1 MEYILSEEKRP
12 FDARTS
18 NGQISY
24 NYSSILVSSGTR
36 LPILKI

>member
-1 MEYILSEEKRP
+1 MESILSDEKRP
-12 FDARTS
+12 FDVETS

-36 LPILKI
+36 LPIFKI